1 MKRATVL
8 IVLMG
13 ILLIAKGAG
22 EPGKVDTSGMQL
34 MHTTAYCL
42 HGITATGGTT
52 RRGIAACNT
61 HVGDIAVIYSTDGK
75 YLGTYEITD
84 TGGTEGLQRGTVI
97 DVWKCNYTQCKSWMK
112 LTNGKVYVQW
122 IEGNG

>member
-22 EPGKVDTSGMQL
+22 EPGRVDTSGMQL

-42 HGITATGGTT
+42 HGTTATGGTI

-61 HVGDIAVIYSTDGK
+61 HVGDVAVIYSTDGK

-84 TGGTEGLQRGTVI
+84 TGGTEGLHKGTVI
-97 DVWKCNYTQCKSWMK
+97 DVWKCNYTQCQSWMK

>member
-22 EPGKVDTSGMQL
+22 EPGRVDTSGMQL

-42 HGITATGGTT
+42 HGTTAARGTT

-61 HVGDIAVIYSTDGK
+61 HVGDVAVIYSTDGK

-84 TGGTEGLQRGTVI
+84 TGGTEGLHKGTVI
-97 DVWKCNYTQCKSWMK
+97 DVWKCNYTQCQSWMK

>member
-1 MKRATVL
+1 MRRATWLV
-8 IVLMG
+8 
-13 ILLIAKGAG
+13 LLIGIMILVRGAG
-22 EPGKVDTSGMQL
+22 KPGRVDTSGMQL

-42 HGITATGGTT
+42 RGITATGGTT
-52 RRGIAACNT
+52 RQGIAACNP
-61 HVGDIAVIYSTDGK
+61 HIGDVAVIFSIDGK

-84 TGGTEGLQRGTVI
+84 TGGTEGLQKGTVI
-97 DVWKCNYTQCKSWMK
+97 DVWKCNYTQCQSWMK

>member
-42 HGITATGGTT
+42 HGVTATGGTT

-97 DVWKCNYTQCKSWMK
+97 DVWKCNYTQCESWMK

>member
-1 MKRATVL
+1 MKRGTVL
-8 IVLMG
+8 ILLIG
-13 ILLIAKGAG
+13 ILLLAKGAG

-52 RRGIAACNT
+52 RRGIAACNA

-97 DVWKCNYTQCKSWMK
+97 DVWKCNYTQCQSWMK

-122 IEGNG
+122 IEGIG

>member
-1 MKRATVL
+1 MKRGTVL
-8 IVLMG
+8 ILLIG
-13 ILLIAKGAG
+13 ILLLAKGAG

-42 HGITATGGTT
+42 HGVTATGGTT

-61 HVGDIAVIYSTDGK
+61 HVGDIAVIFSTDGK

-84 TGGTEGLQRGTVI
+84 TGGTEGLQRETVI
-97 DVWKCNYTQCKSWMK
+97 DVWKCNYTQCESWMK

>member
-1 MKRATVL
+1 MKRGTVL
-8 IVLMG
+8 ILLIG
-13 ILLIAKGAG
+13 ILLLAKGAG

-42 HGITATGGTT
+42 HGVTATGGTT

-61 HVGDIAVIYSTDGK
+61 HVGDIAVIFSTDGK
-75 YLGTYEITD
+75 YLGIYEITD

>member
-1 MKRATVL
+1 MKRGTVL
-8 IVLMG
+8 IFLIG
-13 ILLIAKGAG
+13 ILFLAKGAG

-42 HGITATGGTT
+42 HGITATGGTA

-84 TGGTEGLQRGTVI
+84 TGGTEGLQGGTVI
-97 DVWKCNYTQCKSWMK
+97 DVWKCNYTQCESWMK

>member
-8 IVLMG
+8 IVLIG
-13 ILLIAKGAG
+13 ILLLAKGAG

-42 HGITATGGTT
+42 HGVTATGGTT

-97 DVWKCNYTQCKSWMK
+97 DVWKCNYTQCESWMK

>member
-1 MKRATVL
+1 MKRGTVL
-8 IVLMG
+8 IFLIG
-13 ILLIAKGAG
+13 ILFLAKGAG
-22 EPGKVDTSGMQL
+22 EPGKVDASGMQL

-42 HGITATGGTT
+42 CGTTATGGTT

-97 DVWKCNYTQCKSWMK
+97 DVWKCNYTQCESWMK

>member
-1 MKRATVL
+1 MKRGTVL
-8 IVLMG
+8 ILLIG
-13 ILLIAKGAG
+13 ILLLAKGAG

-42 HGITATGGTT
+42 RGTTATGGTT

-61 HVGDIAVIYSTDGK
+61 HVGDIAVIFSTDGK

>member
-1 MKRATVL
+1 MKRGTVL
-8 IVLMG
+8 ILLIG
-13 ILLIAKGAG
+13 ILLLAKGAG
-22 EPGKVDTSGMQL
+22 EPGSVDTSGMQL

-42 HGITATGGTT
+42 HGTTATGGTT

-61 HVGDIAVIYSTDGK
+61 HVGDIAVIFSTDGK

-84 TGGTEGLQRGTVI
+84 TGGTEGLHKGTVI
-97 DVWKCNYTQCKSWMK
+97 DVWKCNYTQCQSWMK